1 MGATQRSNAIPD
13 GAGDGER
20 KLRFEE
26 EALAHLEELRE
37 QALSLTSGNEARA
50 QDLVQDTLLKAYKS
64 WDSYQTGTNCRG
76 WLMTIL
82 RNKFISDF
90 RKRKRR
96 PSRLAFED
104 LPDRSVLED
113 REAEDPAQSFYENLI
128 ADDIVKALE
137 DLPDH
142 FRVAVI
148 LSDLRDWQYQEI
160 SDELGI
166 PVGTVKSRLSR
177 ARRQLRERLR
187 PYAREQG
194 FAA

>member
-1 MGATQRSNAIPD
+1 MAARNQQAGRD
-13 GAGDGER
+13 GPGGRER
-20 KLRFEE
+20 NLRFEE
-26 EALAHLEELRE
+26 EALAHLEDLRQ
-37 QALSLTSGNEARA
+37 QALSLTGGDEAQA
-50 QDLVQDTLLKAYKS
+50 QDLVQETLLKAYQS
-64 WDSYQTGTNCRG
+64 WESYEVGTNCRG

-82 RNKFISDF
+82 RNKFISEF

-96 PSRLAFED
+96 PARLGFDD

-113 REAEDPAQSFYENLI
+113 READDPAKAFYESLI
-128 ADDIVKALE
+128 ADDVARALAE
-137 DLPDH
+137 LPDH
-142 FRVAVI
+142 FRVAVV
-148 LSDLRDWQYQEI
+148 LSDLRDWQYREI

-187 PYAREQG
+187 TYARKQG

>member
-1 MGATQRSNAIPD
+1 MGATEHVTPRQRADASD
-13 GAGDGER
+13 RD
-20 KLRFEE
+20 LRFEA
-26 EALAHLEELRE
+26 EALTHLEDLHQ
-37 QALSLTSGNEARA
+37 QAVSLTGGNEARA
-50 QDLVQDTLLKAYKS
+50 QDLVQETLLKAYQS
-64 WDSYQTGTNCRG
+64 WDSYETGTNCRG

-82 RNKFISDF
+82 RNKFITEF

-96 PSRLAFED
+96 PSYLAFEE

-113 REAEDPAQSFYENLI
+113 PEAADPAATFYESLI
-128 ADDIVKALE
+128 ADDVVEALD
-137 DLPDH
+137 DLPDR

-177 ARRQLRERLR
+177 ARGRLRERLR
-187 PYAREQG
+187 SYARQKG

>member
-1 MGATQRSNAIPD
+1 MGTIEQSTSGEGSGAID
-13 GAGDGER
+13 R
-20 KLRFEE
+20 RLRFEE
-26 EALAHLEELRE
+26 EALEHLEDLRE
-37 QALSLTSGNEARA
+37 QALSLTGGDEARA
-50 QDLVQDTLLKAYKS
+50 QDLVQETLLKAYQA
-64 WDSYQTGTNCRG
+64 WDSYEIGTNCRG

-82 RNKFISDF
+82 RNKFISEF

-96 PSRLAFED
+96 PSRLAFDD

-113 REAEDPAQSFYENLI
+113 HDAVDPARSFYESLI
-128 ADDIVKALE
+128 DDDVLEALE
-137 DLPDH
+137 ELPDH
-142 FRVAVI
+142 FRVAVV
-148 LSDLRDWQYQEI
+148 LSDLRDWQYKEI
-160 SDELGI
+160 SDELKI

>member
-1 MGATQRSNAIPD
+1 MTSTDRSTSRN
-13 GAGDGER
+13 GSGDTRLE
-20 KLRFEE
+20 FED
-26 EALAHLEELRE
+26 EALGHLDDLRE
-37 QALSLTSGNEARA
+37 QALSLTGGDEARA
-50 QDLVQDTLLKAYKS
+50 QDLVQETLLKAYQC
-64 WDSYQTGTNCRG
+64 WDSYESGTNCRG

-82 RNKFISDF
+82 RNKFISEF

-104 LPDRSVLED
+104 LPDRSILED
-113 REAEDPAQSFYENLI
+113 RNAEDPAAAFYESLV
-128 ADDIVKALE
+128 ADDVVEALDE
-137 DLPDH
+137 LPDR

-148 LSDLRDWQYQEI
+148 LSDLRDWQYKEI
-160 SDELGI
+160 SDELQI

-187 PYAREQG
+187 SYARERG